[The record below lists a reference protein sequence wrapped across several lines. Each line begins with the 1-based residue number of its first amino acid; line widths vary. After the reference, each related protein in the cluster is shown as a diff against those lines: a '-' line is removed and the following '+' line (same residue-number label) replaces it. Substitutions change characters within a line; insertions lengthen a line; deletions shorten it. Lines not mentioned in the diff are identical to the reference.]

1 MNIIHEAKK
10 YGRLVAGVLSDEAM
24 IRYNRFP
31 TISFE
36 ERKQMLEKISE
47 VDEVV
52 VQNEV
57 MYGTILEQ
65 LKPDYVIHGDNWLN
79 DPMEVIRDNV
89 IENLNKWGG
98 KLIEVPYTYNENV
111 KNIEAIVRES
121 SYARVSKKTFAT
133 IIEVMSDCRDFA
145 LKNKNPCSAC
155 EFQAKQGISIWG
167 IKLLFFSV

>member
-1 MNIIHEAKK
+1 MNIIHGGKK

-111 KNIEAIVRES
+111 KNIEAIVRER
-121 SYARVSKKTFAT
+121 AAMPEFRRKRLRQLLKLCPIVKTLEST
-133 IIEVMSDCRDFA
+133 
-145 LKNKNPCSAC
+145 
-155 EFQAKQGISIWG
+155 
-167 IKLLFFSV
+167 